1 MSTST
6 TKVIRLKSNPLP
18 NVTDL
23 EYERERVVTLTSD
36 LFNRF
41 PSEHNTN
48 ALYEALDAL
57 EDYMY
62 VPLEHAITP
71 GRYARYLNT
80 TNAHAMVLK
89 TGGFVVQ
96 DNSYTVTLR
105 NAFGVFRVNKRNNVW
120 FARITE
126 QDKFRID
133 VNNNFNN
140 L

>member
-1 MSTST
+1 MST
-6 TKVIRLKSNPLP
+6 TKVVRLKCNPLP

-23 EYERERVVTLTSD
+23 EYERERVVTVTSN
-36 LFNRF
+36 LLNRF

-48 ALYEALDAL
+48 TLYEALDAL
-57 EDYMY
+57 EDYMH

-80 TNAHAMVLK
+80 NDAHAMVLK

-120 FARITE
+120 FARINE

-140 L
+140 